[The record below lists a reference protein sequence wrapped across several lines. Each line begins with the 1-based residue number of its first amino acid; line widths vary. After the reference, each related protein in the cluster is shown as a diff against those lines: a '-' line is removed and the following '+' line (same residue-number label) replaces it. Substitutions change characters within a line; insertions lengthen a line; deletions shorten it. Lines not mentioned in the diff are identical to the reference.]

1 MWVEL
6 AEDDEDFQS
15 EFNKVFENSAVKES
29 DEEFTP
35 DSYNNYFNMELT
47 LNRGGDTT
55 EFARVKKIL
64 KNANRR
70 PIIVV
75 NDNPILESR
84 MYEVKYHD
92 GYVTSMADNLIDDN
106 LLAQVNQED
115 KIVVLIESIID
126 TITDSTQTLQKNAFV
141 ITKIGTKREKKYN

>member
-1 MWVEL
+1 
-6 AEDDEDFQS
+6 
-15 EFNKVFENSAVKES
+15 
-29 DEEFTP
+29 
-35 DSYNNYFNMELT
+35 MELT

-55 EFARVKKIL
+55 EFARVKKIP

-92 GYVTSMADNLIDDN
+92 GYVTSMAANLIDDN
-106 LLAQVNQED
+106 LLAQVNQ
-115 KIVVLIESIID
+115 
-126 TITDSTQTLQKNAFV
+126 
-141 ITKIGTKREKKYN
+141 